1 MASYNEN
8 VVDVLRELTEFVN
21 DGKEGYEKAA
31 EETKNAEFSAYYRSL
46 ALQRANFA
54 QELNRLITSYGGEP
68 ETDTTF
74 KGKLYRQWMDVKAA
88 FAGRDEDAILGS
100 NIYGEEWAQKAYND
114 ALEEGVLPQEA
125 RAVVDRQRQ
134 ASQEAYAKLNQM
146 KGNIGGVGQ
155 RPATGF

>member
-21 DGKEGYEKAA
+21 DGKEGYERAA
-31 EETKNAEFSAYYRSL
+31 QESKNSHYQAYYRSL

-54 QELNRLITSYGGEP
+54 QELNQLITQYGGEI
-68 ETDTTF
+68 ETDTTL

-88 FAGRDEDAILGS
+88 FTGRDEEAIIGS

-114 ALEEGVLPQEA
+114 ALEDENLPADA
-125 RAVVDRQRQ
+125 RILVERQRQ
-134 ASQEAYAKLNQM
+134 ASQEAYAELNQM
-146 KGNIGGVGQ
+146 KGSYQ
-155 RPATGF
+155 QTGA